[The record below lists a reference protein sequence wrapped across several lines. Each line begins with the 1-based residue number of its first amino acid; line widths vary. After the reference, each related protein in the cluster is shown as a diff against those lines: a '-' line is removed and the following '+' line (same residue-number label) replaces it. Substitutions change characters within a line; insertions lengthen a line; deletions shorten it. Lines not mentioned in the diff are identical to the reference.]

1 VKHADHLT
9 DERLLARYFDPS
21 ADDADAEI
29 HLFRCPACAARRDE
43 LAGALDADHDRAVA
57 AADTCFSAGRLERQ
71 RTAILDRIARPR
83 AARVLA
89 FPGVPAVTPSIVRTM
104 GMYSRWTAAAAVL
117 LISVSA
123 GTGLLRHAPQHVTRT
138 SERLQPVPVFAT
150 VLGQDPDDAVLS
162 EIDLA
167 LVRPQTAELLALDA
181 LTPRAGE
188 QPINP

>member
-1 VKHADHLT
+1 MRPAEHLT
-9 DERLLARYFDPS
+9 DERILARYFDPS
-21 ADDADAEI
+21 SDADAEI
-29 HLFRCPACAARRDE
+29 HLFRCSACAARRDE
-43 LAGALDADHDRAVA
+43 LAGALDADHDRTVA
-57 AADTCFSAGRLERQ
+57 AADAYFSAPRLERQ
-71 RTAILDRIARPR
+71 RTAILQKVAHPPG
-83 AARVLA
+83 ARVLV
-89 FPGVPAVTPSIVRTM
+89 FPGAPAATASIVRTM

-123 GTGLLRHAPQHVTRT
+123 GTGLLWNGPLHVTR
-138 SERLQPVPVFAT
+138 SSDRLQPASVFAT
-150 VLGQDPDDAVLS
+150 ASGQDQEDTALS